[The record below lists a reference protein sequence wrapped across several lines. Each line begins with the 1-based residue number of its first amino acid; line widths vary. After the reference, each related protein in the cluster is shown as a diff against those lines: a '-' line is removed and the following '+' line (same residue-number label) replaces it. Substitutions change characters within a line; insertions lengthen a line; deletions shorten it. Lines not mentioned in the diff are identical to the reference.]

1 MAEGF
6 KTGNPFIDAW
16 SSALV
21 QGSEAMASRAGD
33 GMDWTEARSEA
44 EADWKMCQRQAE
56 DWMKAVGRQM
66 APGRNG
72 DMADGIAEETLRRM
86 LDPTQFFAA
95 GTDEVNQA
103 IQRLVEGPEFT
114 DIGTLERQVL
124 KATGEWTALRQAS
137 AAFKAVT
144 AAAWARAF
152 ATFSQAT
159 MADQSLMT
167 QGPRAVLDRWLK
179 VANEELIRTQRTE
192 AFLKAQRDLLTAG
205 VDYRLK
211 ERALVEAW
219 CETHSIPTRTEIDAV
234 HRTLHDMRAQ
244 IRDLKSRLA
253 AAEARP
259 ARAAPRRKSGA
270 KKQA

>member
-1 MAEGF
+1 MSDGF
-6 KTGNPFIDAW
+6 KTGNPFLDAW

-21 QGSEAMASRAGD
+21 QGSEVMASKVGG
-33 GMDWTEARSEA
+33 GMDWTETMRAA
-44 EADWKMCQRQAE
+44 EVNWKLCQRQAE
-56 DWMKAVGRQM
+56 DWMKAAGRQM
-66 APGRNG
+66 TPAGG
-72 DMADGIAEETLRRM
+72 SDALDGIAEETLRRM
-86 LDPTQFFAA
+86 LDPTQFLSA

-124 KATGEWTALRQAS
+124 KATGEWMALRQAS
-137 AAFKAVT
+137 AAFKAIT
-144 AAAWARAF
+144 AAAWTRAF

-159 MADQSLMT
+159 MADHSLMT

-192 AFLKAQRDLLTAG
+192 AFLKAQRNLLTAG

-211 ERALVEAW
+211 ERALVELW
-219 CETHSIPTRTEIDAV
+219 CETHSIPTRTEVDDV
-234 HRTLHDMRAQ
+234 HRTLHDLRSQ

-253 AAEARP
+253 ADEARP
-259 ARAAPRRKSGA
+259 PPAAPRRKSA
-270 KKQA
+270 TKKQA